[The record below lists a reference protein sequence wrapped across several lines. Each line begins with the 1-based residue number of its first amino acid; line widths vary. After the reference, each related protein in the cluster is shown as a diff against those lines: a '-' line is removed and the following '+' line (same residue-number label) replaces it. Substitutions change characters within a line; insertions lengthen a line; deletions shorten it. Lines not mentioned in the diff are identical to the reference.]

1 MSKPDDRKN
10 NVERIQK
17 NIDMTIHNIEAAE
30 DMIAQTSDLKA
41 KHDLQAKNERRRQA
55 LDGMRKEI
63 KDEATDRE
71 NGYR

>member
-1 MSKPDDRKN
+1 MSKPDNRKD

-30 DMIAQTSDLKA
+30 DMIAQTSDA
-41 KHDLQAKNERRRQA
+41 KTKQDLQSKNERRRQA

>member
-17 NIDMTIHNIEAAE
+17 NIDMTIHNIEAAD
-30 DMIAQTSDLKA
+30 DMIAQTSDSKA